1 MTEDEDEDIKVFDEF
16 KENKITR
23 KDLENIM

>member
-1 MTEDEDEDIKVFDEF
+1 MTEDEDIKVFDEF